1 LKLCVQQFF
10 GEKIMTIAEV
20 SKHYELSIDTLRYY
34 ERVGLIPPVRRG
46 KGGIRD
52 YSDKDIEWV
61 GFIKCMRIANIPIE
75 ALIEYVNLF
84 KQGKDTQENR
94 KTLLKEQRDQLA
106 ERITK
111 LQEILEKLNFKIE
124 NYGTAVLEVEK
135 KLVW

>member
-1 LKLCVQQFF
+1 
-10 GEKIMTIAEV
+10 MTIAEV

-34 ERVGLIPPVRRG
+34 ERAGLIPPVRRG

-75 ALIEYVNLF
+75 ALVEYVNLF
-84 KQGKDTQENR
+84 KEGKGTQESR
-94 KTLLKEQRDQLA
+94 KALLAEQRDRLA
-106 ERITK
+106 EQIAK
-111 LQEILEKLNFKIE
+111 LQTILEKLDFKIA

>member
-1 LKLCVQQFF
+1 
-10 GEKIMTIAEV
+10 MTIAEV

-34 ERVGLIPPVRRG
+34 ERAGLIPPVRRG

-61 GFIKCMRIANIPIE
+61 GFIKCMRIANMPIE
-75 ALIEYVNLF
+75 ALVEYVNLF
-84 KQGKDTQENR
+84 KEGKGTQENR
-94 KTLLKEQRDQLA
+94 KALLAEQRDRLVEQIA
-106 ERITK
+106 K
-111 LQEILEKLNFKIE
+111 LQTILEKLDFKIE

>member
-1 LKLCVQQFF
+1 M
-10 GEKIMTIAEV
+10 MTIAEV
-20 SKHYELSIDTLRYY
+20 SQKYELSIDTLRYY

-46 KGGIRD
+46 KSGIRD

-75 ALIEYVNLF
+75 VLIEYVNLF

-94 KTLLKEQRDQLA
+94 KTILKEQRDQLA
-106 ERITK
+106 ERIAE
-111 LQEILEKLNFKIE
+111 LQGILEKLDFKIA

>member
-1 LKLCVQQFF
+1 
-10 GEKIMTIAEV
+10 MTIGEM
-20 SKHYELSIDTLRYY
+20 SIKYDLSIDTLRYY
-34 ERVGLIPPVRRG
+34 ERVGLIPPVKRG

-52 YSDKDIEWV
+52 YSVNDIEWV

-75 ALIEYVNLF
+75 VLIEYVNLF

-94 KTLLKEQRDQLA
+94 KILLKEQRDQLA

-124 NYGTAVLEVEK
+124 NYGTAVLEVEH

>member
-1 LKLCVQQFF
+1 
-10 GEKIMTIAEV
+10 MTITEV
-20 SKHYELSIDTLRYY
+20 SKRYELSIDTLRYY

-75 ALIEYVNLF
+75 VLIEYVNLF
-84 KQGKDTQENR
+84 KEGEDTQESR
-94 KTLLKEQRDQLA
+94 KTLLKEQRDRLA
-106 ERITK
+106 ELIAN
-111 LQEILEKLNFKIE
+111 LQKILEKLDFKIE
-124 NYGTAVLEVEK
+124 NYGTTVLTMEK

>member
-1 LKLCVQQFF
+1 LELCIKQFF
-10 GEKIMTIAEV
+10 GEKAMTIAEV

-61 GFIKCMRIANIPIE
+61 GFIKCMRIANMPIE
-75 ALIEYVNLF
+75 VLIEYVNLF
-84 KQGKDTQENR
+84 KQGLGTQESR
-94 KTLLKEQRDQLA
+94 KTLLAKQRDQLA
-106 ERITK
+106 ERIAN
-111 LQEILEKLNFKIE
+111 LQEILKKLDFKIA